1 MPQSKN
7 SVATLTL
14 KPMTRE
20 EAAILVDRMLGSYPS
35 LSLHDPKSYIAA
47 ICSMLCSYPLWAGER
62 AIGEAVVE
70 SKFAPPTP
78 GILKPLLDGQVSTAR
93 YVNHW
98 EKVAGDTVKQLDAP
112 RAPRESMDEL
122 RARHGPN
129 WGIATGRKPVPTV
142 EQARA
147 ELIANIGQAA
157 FDALPDAGHDTETW
171 QKLKHKPE
179 AA

>member
-1 MPQSKN
+1 
-7 SVATLTL
+7 
-14 KPMTRE
+14 
-20 EAAILVDRMLGSYPS
+20 
-35 LSLHDPKSYIAA
+35 
-47 ICSMLCSYPLWAGER
+47 MLCSYPLWAGER